1 MRIQFSV
8 DDLQVIEKLLAH
20 EWEHEEENAY
30 PDADYQT
37 ELVEIR
43 MKVTELLKVAKKYP
57 IDIEVGH
64 AVIKK

>member
-20 EWEHEEENAY
+20 EWEHEEENVY